1 MDERLRL
8 RRDAQLEAGGAGPT
22 LVEGHMRMGL
32 GAPSPG
38 VRAAL
43 ELLAAGGADEDALGD
58 AAIAAEG
65 EQALMGVQLLLR
77 RLEKTGWIERSLYD
91 GETLLAT
98 VTPIGHE
105 LVPVLKATAA
115 DTLLVLSRFAL
126 VRADEGRLVVET
138 PKASLQVTLHDPAAA
153 AAIFALA
160 APATPAAVGA
170 ELLPLLRLLVR
181 AGIAVSPGDE
191 DGRAFT
197 QWAFADLLF
206 HARSRVGR
214 HLGGYGGSFKLEGR
228 FESLPGV
235 REQFSPALALP
246 VPDLEELARTDPPFT
261 QVLES
266 RASIRVHDDEHPLD
280 VARLGEFLYRVARIK
295 GVWNDGH
302 EDVVSRPY
310 PAGGSLHELELY
322 PLVNL
327 VDGLE
332 PGLYHYDGQGHTLGL
347 VAAPGPPTKLLLE
360 YARRT
365 GVMETPPQVA
375 ILVAA
380 RFGRMMWKYESM
392 AYAAVLKHVG
402 VLYQTM
408 YLVATA
414 MGLAPC
420 GLGGGNSDAFAAAA
434 GTDYY
439 EESSVGEFLLG
450 SSLGYAKSV

>member
-1 MDERLRL
+1 VTELLRL
-8 RRDAQLEAGGAGPT
+8 RRDAELELAASVT

-32 GAPSPG
+32 GTPSPG
-38 VRAAL
+38 VRAVL
-43 ELLAAGGADEDALGD
+43 ELLAGDGADEDALGD
-58 AAIAAEG
+58 AALAAEG
-65 EQALMGVQLLLR
+65 ESALMGVQLLLR
-77 RLEKTGWIERSLYD
+77 RLEQTGWLERLLFD
-91 GETLLAT
+91 GERLLAT
-98 VTPIGHE
+98 LAPVGHE
-105 LVPVLKATAA
+105 LAPVLNATGA
-115 DTLLVLSRFAL
+115 DTPLVLSRFAL

-153 AAIFALA
+153 GAIFALA
-160 APATPAAVGA
+160 APATPAEVGL

-181 AGIAVSPGDE
+181 AGIAVSPAAE
-191 DGRAFT
+191 DGRALA

-228 FESLPGV
+228 FDSLPGV
-235 REQFSPALALP
+235 REQFSPSIALAA
-246 VPDLEELARTDPPFT
+246 PDLDELARTDPTFT
-261 QVLES
+261 HVLES
-266 RASIRVHDDEHPLD
+266 RASVRVHDDEQPLD
-280 VARLGEFLYRVARIK
+280 IAQLGEFLYRVARIK

-327 VDGLE
+327 VGGLE

-450 SSLGYAKSV
+450 SKKGV